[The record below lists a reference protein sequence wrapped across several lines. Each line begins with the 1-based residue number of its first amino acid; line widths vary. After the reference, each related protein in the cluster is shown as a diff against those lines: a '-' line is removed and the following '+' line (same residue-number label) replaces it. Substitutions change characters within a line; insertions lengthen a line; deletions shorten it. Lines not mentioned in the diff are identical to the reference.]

1 MRLPVRLLVV
11 SVLLVSVS
19 ALPVFLVGASIVPMG
34 DELGFGVG
42 GLGAL
47 AAAFFLTS
55 AVTSAPLGRAVQR
68 LGWRRALLVGA
79 VASAVVL
86 VGIAGLVRS
95 VWTLTVALVVAGAF
109 YGMANPAA
117 NLALAEHVDPT
128 QRALIFGLKHAGI
141 PLASLLAGLAVPLV
155 VVDAGWRWAFALG
168 AVLAPVPIALART
181 VPDAGVDHAQR
192 DDPRR
197 PAVRLGSGPLRS
209 LALAAGLAT
218 IAALALGG
226 FTVAAAVD
234 RGVDVAT
241 AGWLLFAGS
250 AASIAGRVA
259 VGWLTDRVGGRGFV
273 AAAAVMAVGAGVFSG
288 LVVASGPW
296 FAGLIVAAFATG
308 WAWPGLMTFIVV
320 NANRTTA
327 ATSSGV
333 TQAGV
338 FVGAGL
344 GPLMVGLVAERA
356 SFAVVWAVVAAASV
370 AAAGIV
376 LAVGR
381 SASPARR

>member
-1 MRLPVRLLVV
+1 MRFPVRLLVV

-19 ALPVFLVGASIVPMG
+19 ALPVFLVGSSIVPMG
-34 DELGFGVG
+34 RELGFGVS

-55 AVTSAPLGRAVQR
+55 SVTSAPLGRLVQR
-68 LGWRRALLVGA
+68 LGWRTALTVGA
-79 VASAVVL
+79 SASAFVL

-95 VWTLTVALVVAGAF
+95 VWTLAIALVVAGAF

-128 QRALIFGLKHAGI
+128 RRALTFGLKHAGI
-141 PLASLLAGLAVPLV
+141 PLASLLAGLAVPVV
-155 VVDAGWRWAFALG
+155 VVDLGWRWAFALG
-168 AVLAPVPIALART
+168 AVLAPVCVALARR
-181 VPDAGVDHAQR
+181 VPEAVTDHAQR

-197 PAVRLGSGPLRS
+197 PAIRLERGALGA
-209 LALAAGLAT
+209 LAVAAGLAT
-218 IAALALGG
+218 VAALALGG

-234 RGVDVAT
+234 RGVDVAA

-250 AASIAGRVA
+250 AASIAGRVVA
-259 VGWLTDRVGGRGFV
+259 GWLTDRAGGRGFA
-273 AAAAVMAVGAGVFSG
+273 AAAAVMAIGAGVFVG
-288 LVVASGPW
+288 LMFASGGW
-296 FAGLIVAAFATG
+296 FAALVLAAFATG

-344 GPLMVGLVAERA
+344 GPIGVGLLAERA
-356 SFAVVWAVVAAASV
+356 SFAAVWAVVAVASM
-370 AAAGIV
+370 AAAAIV
-376 LAVGR
+376 MVVGR
-381 SASPARR
+381 SAGPVPR